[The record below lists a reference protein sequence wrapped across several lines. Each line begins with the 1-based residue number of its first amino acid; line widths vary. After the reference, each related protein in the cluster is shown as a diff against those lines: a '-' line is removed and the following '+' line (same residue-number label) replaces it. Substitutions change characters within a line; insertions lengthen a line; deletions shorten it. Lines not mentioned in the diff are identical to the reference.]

1 MQSFLRHNFQ
11 METNL
16 DITLRLNIKTNSFIK
31 YQFQYYMLGKKSLA
45 CYIIPF
51 NRGLGLDN

>member
-1 MQSFLRHNFQ
+1 

-16 DITLRLNIKTNSFIK
+16 DITPRLNIITNFSASGI
-31 YQFQYYMLGKKSLA
+31 A

>member
-16 DITLRLNIKTNSFIK
+16 DITLRLNIKTNIQPSGGTK
-31 YQFQYYMLGKKSLA
+31 A

>member
-31 YQFQYYMLGKKSLA
+31 YQFQYYIA

>member
-31 YQFQYYMLGKKSLA
+31 YQFQHYMSGF
-45 CYIIPF
+45 YIIPF